1 MVSISKCSSCWVR
14 GVAICMFLFV
24 FLTTK
29 AYAGLG
35 PPPTI
40 NAQPSD
46 ITVSNGDTATFSTT
60 VALSLTPLKFN
71 WLFNGQPI
79 ATNGNITVKNS
90 VLLGLLG
97 VELGVIS
104 ELTIHN
110 ASPTNAGNYSVQIQN
125 GGGSVT
131 SGTAS
136 LTVLT
141 STVSKVLNI
150 VSTGTG
156 MTARG
161 FNLQLSGPTG
171 SNYVIQAST
180 DLKNW
185 TSISTNAAPAGSV
198 SYTDTAAIYF
208 PSRYYRARIQ

>member
-1 MVSISKCSSCWVR
+1 
-14 GVAICMFLFV
+14 MFLFV
-24 FLTTK
+24 FLTNKT
-29 AYAGLG
+29 YAGLG

-46 ITVSNGDTATFSTT
+46 ITVSNGDTAAFSTT
-60 VALSLTPLKFN
+60 AALSLTPLKFN

-79 ATNGNITVKNS
+79 ATNDNITVKNS

-97 VELGVIS
+97 IEIGVIS

-110 ASPTNAGNYSVQIQN
+110 ASSSNAGNYSVQIQN
-125 GGGSVT
+125 GGGSVI
-131 SGTAS
+131 SGNAS

-141 STVSKVLNI
+141 GTVTNVLNI

-156 MTARG
+156 KTANG
-161 FNLQLSGPTG
+161 FKLQLSGPPG

-185 TSISTNAAPAGSV
+185 TPISTNATPTGSV
-198 SYTDTAAIYF
+198 TYTDTAATNF
-208 PSRYYRARIQ
+208 SFRYYRAKLQ